1 MPPELIRN
9 PRHSPIAAALSRVPA
24 AWAKALGWLALV
36 WAAALL
42 LTGGQWIAMAHQWL
56 TVSAYQHIL
65 FVPPI
70 IGWLVWNR
78 RAALTQIEPRG
89 WWPGLVLML
98 GALAVW
104 LVGSLIS
111 LNIVAQAGAVMLLQA
126 ATLTLLGPRAG
137 AVLLFPLAFAVF
149 LVPFGEEIVPPLQM
163 LTAEIVIALTHL
175 SGIEAHID
183 GVFIDT
189 PAGLFEV
196 AAACAGVQFVVAMVT
211 LGVLAAKIGM
221 ERWPRRIAL
230 MALCVVVPIL
240 ANGVRAWGTIAIAQV
255 IGAERAGGVDHIIYG
270 WVFFAVVVALVL
282 ALAWRWF
289 DRDPDAEALSAA
301 RLADHALVAKLE
313 RHSLSATTLAPLL
326 ISAIVLVGLWSAL
339 ATSSAA
345 NVPVLRAPPVSG
357 WTQVADPATPE
368 WRPAG
373 KAASAI
379 LLTRYRD
386 QEGRFVDL
394 YLAAYTG
401 DADPTVGEE
410 GAVPPETPWRH
421 VEAAPAPDAM
431 RGDRLMAYGR
441 DRRVAWTA
449 FVTNGTSQ
457 ANPLLFRISTLG
469 DRLRLRPE
477 PRWIVIV
484 SAPEPGA
491 VPALQAFVSAA
502 DGPAALVQRSQ
513 TR

>member
-1 MPPELIRN
+1 M
-9 PRHSPIAAALSRVPA
+9 V
-24 AWAKALGWLALV
+24 
-36 WAAALL
+36 
-42 LTGGQWIAMAHQWL
+42 
-56 TVSAYQHIL
+56 L
-65 FVPPI
+65 FL
-70 IGWLVWNR
+70 WCF
-78 RAALTQIEPRG
+78 
-89 WWPGLVLML
+89 
-98 GALAVW
+98 
-104 LVGSLIS
+104 S
-111 LNIVAQAGAVMLLQA
+111 
-126 ATLTLLGPRAG
+126 
-137 AVLLFPLAFAVF
+137 
-149 LVPFGEEIVPPLQM
+149 
-163 LTAEIVIALTHL
+163 
-175 SGIEAHID
+175 
-183 GVFIDT
+183 
-189 PAGLFEV
+189 
-196 AAACAGVQFVVAMVT
+196 
-211 LGVLAAKIGM
+211 
-221 ERWPRRIAL
+221 
-230 MALCVVVPIL
+230 
-240 ANGVRAWGTIAIAQV
+240 
-255 IGAERAGGVDHIIYG
+255 
-270 WVFFAVVVALVL
+270 VFFAVVVALVL

-301 RLADHALVAKLE
+301 RLADHPLVAKLE
-313 RHSLSATTLAPLL
+313 HHSLSATTLAPLL

-345 NVPVLRAPPVSG
+345 NVPALRAPPVSG

-441 DRRVAWTA
+441 DRRVAWTG

-491 VPALQAFVSAA
+491 APALQAFVSAA
-502 DGPAALVQRSQ
+502 GGPAALVQRSQ